1 MIHREQEIIQWAKDR
16 RIVPDSTP
24 AAQLAKTRSEWNEWL
39 RDRSK
44 DDIGDTIVTMV
55 IGHWLSQER
64 NLGDSVAEIEPVHFD
79 CISRAEHIIEQ
90 LINGIDTDITCE
102 GYGEQGNYAAVYLC
116 LAELARLSGWTVKEC
131 IEIAWQDIKDR
142 KGMMLHG
149 TFVKQATL
157 DRLAVYGVYPA
168 HGRLESVVSSPEQRS
183 QMAGVITGAEFSAD
197 SSFDKQSG
205 TWLVFSTGLQKETV

>member
-16 RIVPDSTP
+16 RIIPDSTP
-24 AAQLAKTRSEWNEWL
+24 AAQLTKTRSEWSEWL
-39 RDRSK
+39 RYKTK
-44 DDIGDTIVTMV
+44 DDIGDTIVTLI
-55 IGHWLSQER
+55 IGHYLSHEHS
-64 NLGDSVAEIEPVHFD
+64 LGDAVADLEPMYFD
-79 CISRAEHIIEQ
+79 SISRAEHIIGQ
-90 LINGIDTDITCE
+90 LIGELDMDILYE
-102 GYGEQGNYAAVYLC
+102 GCGEHENYAATYFC
-116 LAELARLSGWTVKEC
+116 LTDIARLSGWTVKEC

-183 QMAGVITGAEFSAD
+183 QIAGVITGAEFSAD
-197 SSFDKQSG
+197 STFDKQSG